1 MLPTPV
7 SGCSRVQA
15 SGESEGLDEADRYC
29 SKCMNFNRFL
39 VRLVAIATME
49 RMGIANIQAIAA
61 AGFLAASLFSHT
73 VALRLICLALA
84 VLLALVMV
92 GSDVWQ
98 QRARSSLLPPASM
111 AFLFWAV
118 WCGLSLLWSLEPERS
133 EKEFRNEI
141 VYAAL
146 AYWSCFIAG
155 QRLDLSSKVI
165 AILVCALGLVC
176 LLSVTGTFTLKAC
189 LLSMA
194 NQTCYPPD
202 CFCYVDNP
210 LLGWNGGPG
219 MHSSILLVAMPCFL
233 GWLALEIIGFDRSD
247 VVAMKR
253 RSVLVTLM
261 GLSIFS
267 AFAIENRTIWI
278 GFLLQG
284 LLLIG
289 FVAMWRKRVPRLG
302 AADTRKLLM
311 LGVGLMVCLVV
322 VAGIAY
328 QRRQGLQSLVG
339 DMRLLVWRE
348 SLGYILD
355 QPWLGYGFG
364 RGSLRAALHATFN
377 DGLLWHSHNLF
388 LEVVL
393 QTGLIGLALFLLL
406 LGSLMRAAV
415 RHLRHDTL
423 AVSVLGMVAS
433 MIVIGMLIRNMTD
446 MLWVRAAALTFWG
459 TLGLA
464 FGLADRSSAANT
476 VVVKP

>member
-15 SGESEGLDEADRYC
+15 SGENEGLDVADRYC

-92 GSDVWQ
+92 GSDMWQ
-98 QRARSSLLPPASM
+98 QRARSPLLPPASM
-111 AFLFWAV
+111 AFLLWAV

-141 VYAAL
+141 VYAGL

-155 QRLDLSSKVI
+155 QRSSSNRLPILILS
-165 AILVCALGLVC
+165 AALILVCALAIHASFGETP
-176 LLSVTGTFTLKAC
+176 S
-189 LLSMA
+189 
-194 NQTCYPPD
+194 
-202 CFCYVDNP
+202 
-210 LLGWNGGPG
+210 LGWHGGPG
-219 MHSSILLVAMPCFL
+219 MHSSTLLVAIPCLFGFL
-233 GWLALEIIGFDRSD
+233 VWNQFSVHPRRQHQIVVSTLAGLC
-247 VVAMKR
+247 
-253 RSVLVTLM
+253 LV
-261 GLSIFS
+261 S
-267 AFAIENRTIWI
+267 AFAVNNRTVWI
-278 GFLLQG
+278 GLTLQG
-284 LLLIG
+284 LLLVGAVSYRPGRVSSVLSGRKWAYWAWGSMTLLFTVTI
-289 FVAMWRKRVPRLG
+289 VALNRRDGWH
-302 AADTRKLLM
+302 
-311 LGVGLMVCLVV
+311 GLSND
-322 VAGIAY
+322 GRIA
-328 QRRQGLQSLVG
+328 L
-339 DMRLLVWRE
+339 WRE

-355 QPWLGYGFG
+355 HPWLGYGFG

-393 QTGLIGLALFLLL
+393 QTGLIGLAFFLLL

-415 RHLRHDTL
+415 RHLRQDTL
-423 AVSVLGMVAS
+423 AVSVLGMVAG
-433 MIVIGMLIRNMTD
+433 MIVLGMLIRNMTD

-464 FGLADRSSAANT
+464 FGLAGRSSAANT